1 MNTRRMRGVAL
12 VGALVVVA
20 LVVGL
25 VWFPGPTGTGT
36 SSETSQSVEPAE
48 TSESV
53 IPGSDS
59 VLPVPSTE
67 FPVPDSASD
76 QPTPD
81 QPRTNQDPV
90 FVAPQVDAEIAAE
103 GSTTVI
109 VRLDTTLSGDDA
121 ERSESA
127 RAAADELL
135 DTLPEGSWSQVGET
149 GTVPVVTFTVN
160 AAGLEVLRRS
170 ELVDSVAA
178 NERKIPTSVTSS
190 TFVGARSAW
199 GSGWTGAGSTIA
211 VLDTGVQTN
220 HPYLMNGA
228 VPKTVAEACF
238 STASGS
244 YVSACPS
251 GANQQ
256 IGAGAAVP
264 CGVPS
269 TCKHGTHVAGIAV
282 GGDAGATNPQG
293 VAPGASLIAVQ
304 VFAVGCSSKC
314 IGASDSDINAAL
326 QWLYSNRASYP
337 GLAAVNLSLGGEA
350 KYTAY
355 CNYEAQR
362 PFIQQLLAVGIATVV
377 AAGNDGW
384 RDGVTAPGCIQ
395 EAVTVGAQD
404 DAGAP
409 IGTAVSVASFSNI
422 GPQVDFLAPGSGIK
436 SSVPGSGYD
445 YMNGTSMATP
455 AVAGAF
461 AIVRQASMC
470 DPAAQLRNDT
480 DFTSVG
486 SFSIPG
492 LRLDKA
498 VRGTPCQPRSVTA
511 VRGAGTVQVSWVAP
525 SHPGSSAVTGYDVKA
540 TPGGATCTTSGA
552 LTCTLADPAP
562 GYVHTYT
569 VRARNAVGLGAAG
582 SGFDGGTQFTPMTP
596 QRVLDTRSYGIT
608 ADGLYEA
615 GGAIGPQATRTT
627 PISGRVGIPADA
639 VAVVLNV
646 TATDPTAWSNLLVF
660 PAGTTRPL
668 ASNLNFTAGQT
679 VPNLVVVKLGTGG
692 AMSLFN
698 AAGSTQV
705 AVDVMGYYRDSS
717 GSKFTSLSPQR
728 VLDTRPGGITIDGQ
742 EGGGGA
748 VGPQIDRTV
757 PIAGR
762 AGVPVDAV
770 AVVVNVTV
778 ANPTAWSNLLVYP
791 TGDARPL
798 ASNLNYSAGQTVP
811 NLVIVK
817 LGANGDLN
825 FFNAVGSTQVIADV
839 MGYYR
844 DGSGTM
850 FTPLMPARLLD
861 SRPGGSTVDG
871 SFSGTGRIGA
881 GGTLNVMIAGRDGVP
896 SDATAV
902 VLNLTAVDPSAWS
915 NLLAYPTGTV
925 RPLASNLNYTAGR
938 TVPNL
943 VIVKIGSGG
952 RISLYNALGTVDVVA
967 DVMGYYR

>member
-12 VGALVVVA
+12 VGVLVVVV

-25 VWFPGPTGTGT
+25 VWFPPPTGRGP
-36 SSETSQSVEPAE
+36 SSE

-53 IPGSDS
+53 VPDSGSD
-59 VLPVPSTE
+59 LPVPSTE
-67 FPVPDSASD
+67 SPVPDPAPDKPSPD
-76 QPTPD
+76 QPTANP
-81 QPRTNQDPV
+81 DPV
-90 FVAPQVDAEIAAE
+90 FVAPKVEAEIAAQ
-103 GSTTVI
+103 GSATVI
-109 VRLDTTLSGDDA
+109 VRLDTTLSGGDD
-121 ERSESA
+121 EKSESA

-135 DTLPEGSWSQVGET
+135 GTLPEGSWSQVGET
-149 GTVPVVTFTVN
+149 GTVPVVTFTVT
-160 AAGLEVLRRS
+160 AEGLEVLRRS

-178 NERKIPTSVTSS
+178 NERKVPTSVTSS

-199 GSGWTGAGSTIA
+199 GSGWTGAGSTVA

-220 HPYLMNGA
+220 HPYLMTDG
-228 VPKTVAEACF
+228 VPKTIAEACF
-238 STASGS
+238 STAGGS

-256 IGAGAAVP
+256 IGAGAAAP
-264 CGVPS
+264 CRVS

-304 VFAVGCSSKC
+304 VFAVGCSGGC
-314 IGASDSDINAAL
+314 VGASDSDINDAL
-326 QWLYSNRASYP
+326 QWLYSNRVSYP
-337 GLAAVNLSLGGEA
+337 GLAAVNLSLGGDA
-350 KYTAY
+350 KYTTY

-362 PFIQQLLAVGIATVV
+362 PFIQQLLSVGIATVV

-384 RDGVTAPGCIQ
+384 RDGVTSPGCIQ

-404 DAGAP
+404 DAGAS
-409 IGTAVSVASFSNI
+409 IGTAVNVASYSNI
-422 GPQVDFLAPGSGIK
+422 GPQVDFLAPGSSIN
-436 SSVPGSGYD
+436 SSVPGSGYQ
-445 YMNGTSMATP
+445 NLSGTSMATP

-461 AIVRQASMC
+461 ALLKQASV
-470 DPAAQLRNDT
+470 DDTISQLRDGT
-480 DFTSVG
+480 DYTSIA
-486 SFSIPG
+486 SLSLPG

-498 VRGTPCQPRSVTA
+498 ILGKPGPPLSLSST
-511 VRGAGTVQVSWVAP
+511 RGATSVQVVWQAP
-525 SHPGSSAVTGYDVKA
+525 SYPGSSAITGYEVTA
-540 TPGGATCTTSGA
+540 FPGGAKCTTSGA
-552 LTCTLADPAP
+552 LTCTLANPAP

-569 VRARNAVGLGAAG
+569 VRARNAVGFGAGATAL
-582 SGFDGGTQFTPMTP
+582 DGGTQFTPMTP

-698 AAGSTQV
+698 ATGSTQV

-728 VLDTRPGGITIDGQ
+728 VLDTRPNGITVDHQ
-742 EGGGGA
+742 AEGGGA
-748 VGPQIDRTV
+748 VGAQIDRTV
-757 PIAGR
+757 RIAGR

-778 ANPTAWSNLLVYP
+778 ADPTAWSNLLVYP
-791 TGDARPL
+791 TGAVRPL

-817 LGANGDLN
+817 LGTNGDLN

-844 DGSGTM
+844 AGSGTM

-861 SRPGGSTVDG
+861 TRPGGSTSDG

-881 GGTLNVMIAGRDGVP
+881 GGTLNVTIAGRGGVP
-896 SDATAV
+896 SNATAV

-925 RPLASNLNYTAGR
+925 QPLASNLNYSAGQ

-952 RISLYNALGTVDVVA
+952 RISLYNAVGTTDVVA